1 MAEKRFIVSFKDGT
15 TQPIT
20 AESGDEDEEA
30 DGYVF
35 FIVSTG
41 VIAGHSPKTSSSRG
55 AKIPIALRGGWSRP
69 AIPAAESVLGSHP
82 RVGRGR
88 DVGRPPPAQIPTCEL
103 SA

>member
-35 FIVSTG
+35 FVDSTG
-41 VIAGHSPKTSSSRG
+41 GIAGLF
-55 AKIPIALRGGWSRP
+55 AK
-69 AIPAAESVLGSHP
+69 
-82 RVGRGR
+82 
-88 DVGRPPPAQIPTCEL
+88 DVVKSWREDPDRT
-103 SA
+103 